1 MNILINAHPYLYV
14 SILSSF
20 KSLNKDFSEISL
32 QLVDNYNY
40 EAINIKA
47 DPQNTYYFFGNGA
60 FNNYGRIK
68 VFSELMAVGIK
79 PQAFFHF
86 TSMVHD
92 PAKVAIGSAVYSNVI
107 IEENSSIGFNTII
120 APNVIISKNVTIG
133 NNWFIGPNSII
144 EEGVSIESNSYITSS
159 CKINEKIKIGKD
171 VVIRD
176 SKVISE
182 SIITGTIIDS
192 SIGDFV
198 QIIR

>member
-1 MNILINAHPYLYV
+1 MNILITAHPYLYA

-20 KSLNKDFSEISL
+20 KSLKMDVNEINL

-40 EAINIKA
+40 ELISIKP
-47 DPQNTYYFFGNGA
+47 DPDNTYYFFGNGA

-79 PQAFFHF
+79 PQAFFHS
-86 TSMVHD
+86 TSMLHESV
-92 PAKVAIGSAVYSNVI
+92 KVAIGSAIYSNTI
-107 IEENSSIGFNTII
+107 IEENTSIGFNTII

-133 NNWFIGPNSII
+133 NNCFIGSNTII
-144 EEGVSIESNSYITSS
+144 EEGVSIESNSYITSG
-159 CKINEKIKIGKD
+159 CRLNEKIKIGKD

-176 SKVISE
+176 SRVIAE